1 MQLNQTKFQNATNN
15 DDDTNDD
22 YDGNY
27 EILHIHRR
35 K

>member
-1 MQLNQTKFQNATNN
+1 MQSNQTKFQNATNN

-22 YDGNY
+22 DDGSY
-27 EILHIHRR
+27 GILHIHRR

>member
-22 YDGNY
+22 DDGSY
-27 EILHIHRR
+27 GILHIHRR

>member
-1 MQLNQTKFQNATNN
+1 MQLNQTKLQNVTNN

-22 YDGNY
+22 DDGSY
-27 EILHIHRR
+27 GILHIHRR